1 MNQRESDPDGTCPSS
16 PDLFPL
22 PNLMTWPS
30 ILSCQNLES
39 HPRPFLPHA
48 TLDSF
53 IINPFPQISTPVA
66 WIQCLAIS
74 HWTLVALSWQI
85 SLLCLSPM
93 KSNLQLITGVI
104 LLLKCKPD
112 QRTPLKT
119 TASVA
124 NEKLMMLGTSL
135 AGQWLRLCFQGRRC
149 GFDPW
154 SEN

>member
-1 MNQRESDPDGTCPSS
+1 MELHPQICFLFLIWCHDHPFFHAKTWRVTLDPSFHT
-16 PDLFPL
+16 
-22 PNLMTWPS
+22 
-30 ILSCQNLES
+30 
-39 HPRPFLPHA
+39 PHYL
-48 TLDSF
+48 LDSF
-53 IINPFPQISTPVA
+53 IINSFPQISTPVA

-74 HWTLVALSWQI
+74 HRTLVALSWRI

-112 QRTPLKT
+112 QCTPLKT